1 MGGSVD
7 GWGMGEVDVVCLLGV
22 EDVGRASDVRAILSL
37 LSMALDAVWVSP
49 GLKIRR
55 LPVNSTPSKTFFP
68 LRSAYISFSRAAIFL
83 AASNCNDVRSAEI
96 GESVG
101 EAVEIPYI
109 IEVVAV
115 DEVEAGVGF

>member
-1 MGGSVD
+1 
-7 GWGMGEVDVVCLLGV
+7 
-22 EDVGRASDVRAILSL
+22 
-37 LSMALDAVWVSP
+37 MALDAVWVSF

-55 LPVNSTPSKTFFP
+55 LPGNSTLLKTFFP
-68 LRSAYISFSRAAIFL
+68 LWSVYISFSRAAIFL
-83 AASNCNDVRSAEI
+83 AVSYWSNVRSAEI
-96 GESVG
+96 GELVG

>member
-1 MGGSVD
+1 MGGSVNA
-7 GWGMGEVDVVCLLGV
+7 WGMGEFDVICLLGV

-55 LPVNSTPSKTFFP
+55 LPGNSTPSKTFFP

-83 AASNCNDVRSAEI
+83 AASNWSDVRSADI
-96 GESVG
+96 GEKVG
-101 EAVEIPYI
+101 DGGEIHHMS
-109 IEVVAV
+109 
-115 DEVEAGVGF
+115 